1 MLGAARQSSAKE
13 DRLSDQP
20 VATAP
25 AGRRWAVL
33 LVAAALAALAVVLF
47 AATAFSNTGGSQGST
62 GGTSGYQQVQQTPS
76 QDSRARDCP
85 EKSGRSNQ
93 PATPSDQAAL
103 QT

>member
-1 MLGAARQSSAKE
+1 MLGPARQSSAKE

-20 VATAP
+20 VATTP

-33 LVAAALAALAVVLF
+33 LVAAVLAALAVVLF
-47 AATAFSNTGGSQGST
+47 AATAFSSTGGSQGST

-76 QDSRARDCP
+76 QDHRGRDCP
-85 EKSGRSNQ
+85 EKSGRNQ
-93 PATPSDQAAL
+93 APTNPSDEASL